1 MFDVVERIGLRKFVF
16 PDFAPT
22 GQPYDSPGQ
31 RPGLS
36 REVGPHP
43 LRCFPATHRR
53 SGRDGCRIDV
63 GPVT

>member
-36 REVGPHP
+36 REVGLIRCDAFQ
-43 LRCFPATHRR
+43 LRTVAQVEMVAVSTK
-53 SGRDGCRIDV
+53 DL
-63 GPVT
+63 